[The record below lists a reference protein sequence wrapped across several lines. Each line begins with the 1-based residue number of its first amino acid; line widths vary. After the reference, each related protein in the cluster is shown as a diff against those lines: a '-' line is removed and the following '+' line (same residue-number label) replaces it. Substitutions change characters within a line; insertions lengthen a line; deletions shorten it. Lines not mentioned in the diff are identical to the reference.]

1 MSENMNSSKNK
12 YPRSIFFPLLI
23 IFVGVVILLSNLKLI
38 PGDEWAL
45 LVRIWPIIFL
55 FGAIDDLLNKKWVSA
70 VFNGGIGTIL
80 ILANFGF
87 FPMTTW
93 EIILNYWPVLLIAL
107 GLELIF
113 KNQSI
118 VGSLIGV
125 GFSILFV
132 LGLLWFILQGPFSKN
147 AVSSPI
153 NFEAKNVEWVEL
165 RVEPIVSSLILSA
178 GNVDDSLVSGD
189 ILLAP
194 NEELQ
199 TVEKTESLT
208 HKISI
213 STSGAVFFP
222 AGNINNGFP
231 WELSLNPEPMYDLK
245 IKQVIGEQNLDLKG
259 LSFDELSSEL
269 VIGKMEVFLPEVD
282 KLEAEFDCIIGEM
295 VLIIPEGTPI
305 RINVDKGI
313 SGVSLGKGFFSEGDV
328 IYSEDARLP
337 QYILDVNIPIG
348 SLRVEYQ

>member
-1 MSENMNSSKNK
+1 MSENMSPSKNK
-12 YPRSIFFPLLI
+12 YPKSIFFPLLI

-55 FGAIDDLLNKKWVSA
+55 FGAIDDLLNKKWVGA
-70 VFNGGIGTIL
+70 VFNVGIGAIL

-93 EIILNYWPVLLIAL
+93 EIIVNYWPVLLIAL
-107 GLELIF
+107 GLEVIF
-113 KNQSI
+113 KKQSI

-132 LGLLWFILQGPFSKN
+132 LGLLWFILQGPFSKD
-147 AVSSPI
+147 AVTSPI
-153 NFEAKNVEWVEL
+153 NFETNNIDKVEL
-165 RVEPIVSSLILSA
+165 VLEPIVSSLFLSA
-178 GNVDDSLVSGD
+178 GNVNDSLVSGN
-189 ILLAP
+189 IMLAS
-194 NEELQ
+194 NEELE
-199 TVEKTESLT
+199 TEDKTESST
-208 HKISI
+208 QKISI

-231 WELSLNPEPMYDLK
+231 WELLLNPEPLYDLK

-259 LSFDELSSEL
+259 LTFEELSSQL

-282 KLEAEFDCIIGEM
+282 KLEADFECIIGEV
-295 VLIIPEGTPI
+295 VLIIPEGTPV

-313 SGVSLGKGFFSEGDV
+313 SGVSLGEGFFSEGDV
-328 IYSEDARLP
+328 IYSEDARLH

-348 SLRVEYQ
+348 SLRVEYR

>member
-1 MSENMNSSKNK
+1 MSENLSPSKNN
-12 YPRSIFFPLLI
+12 YPKSIFFPLLI
-23 IFVGVVILLSNLKLI
+23 IFVGVVLLLSNLKLI
-38 PGDEWAL
+38 PGDGWAL

-70 VFNGGIGTIL
+70 VFNVGIGAIL
-80 ILANFGF
+80 LLANFGF
-87 FPMTTW
+87 FLMTTW

-107 GLELIF
+107 GLEKIF
-113 KNQSI
+113 TKQSI

-132 LGLLWFILQGPFSKN
+132 LGLLWFILQGPFSKD
-147 AVSSPI
+147 AVTSPI
-153 NFEAKNVEWVEL
+153 NFDAKNIEKVEL
-165 RVEPIVSSLILSA
+165 RIEPIVSSLNLSS
-178 GNVDDSLVSGD
+178 GNVTDSLVTGN
-189 ILLAP
+189 ILLAS
-194 NEELQ
+194 NERMVTE
-199 TVEKTESLT
+199 EKAESST
-208 HKISI
+208 QKISI

-231 WELSLNPEPMYDLK
+231 WELLLNPEPLYDLK